1 MRMFG
6 YWKREGDHKR
16 MYCQMNKKS
25 DHIPGLSHNTQMG
38 HNRAPNVKS
47 WSNLG
52 FKIVR
57 LQVRKSWLR
66 IPLWNSKD
74 RVLEVIHLLHSNLQF
89 RYFVLREEMPLG
101 WDFMDHVTRIFI
113 FLWYIPSF
121 FGFIQFHCSY
131 CVVCKEGQC
140 RVIAM
145 SMASGASLG
154 SNSVSATLW
163 PW

>member
-6 YWKREGDHKR
+6 YWKQEGDHKR
-16 MYCQMNKKS
+16 MYCQMNRKS
-25 DHIPGLSHNTQMG
+25 DHIPGLSHNTQLG
-38 HNRAPNVKS
+38 HNRAPSVKS

-57 LQVRKSWLR
+57 LQVRKSWFR
-66 IPLWNSKD
+66 IPLWYCKD
-74 RVLEVIHLLHSNLQF
+74 RVLEVIHLLHSNLEF

-113 FLWYIPSF
+113 LLWYIPSF
-121 FGFIQFHCSY
+121 FFLFSFIAVIVLFARR
-131 CVVCKEGQC
+131 QC
-140 RVIAM
+140 RVIVM

-154 SNSVSATLW
+154 ANSGSATLW
-163 PW
+163 PR